1 MMAKIHVLVAD
12 DHTIVREGVSL
23 LLQSEPDF
31 EVVGEARNGR
41 EAVDKTLQLRPDVVL
56 MDIAMPEINGLDA
69 TKQIKAARS
78 EAHVLVLTVHESDE
92 YFFQALQAGASG
104 YVLKGATS
112 AELVA
117 AVRAVY
123 SGGIY
128 LHPTVAEKLVA
139 DYLKRDSS
147 QTSQHDRYGSL
158 TPREKEVLILIAEG
172 ATNQEIA
179 SKLVL
184 STSTV
189 QTHRANI
196 MEKLN
201 LHNRAELIKYAI
213 RQGLIQ
219 LE

>member
-23 LLQSEPDF
+23 LLQSEPDI

-41 EAVDKTLQLRPDVVL
+41 EAVDKALQLRPDVVL
-56 MDIAMPEINGLDA
+56 MDMAMPELNGLEA
-69 TKQIKAARS
+69 TKQIKGARS

-128 LHPTVAEKLVA
+128 LHPAVAEKLVA
-139 DYLKRDSS
+139 EYLKRDSS
-147 QTSQHDRYGSL
+147 QTNQHDSL

-172 ATNQEIA
+172 ATNQKIA

-184 STSTV
+184 SASTV

>member
-1 MMAKIHVLVAD
+1 MAKIHVLVAD

-23 LLQSEPDF
+23 LLQSEPDI

-41 EAVDKTLQLRPDVVL
+41 EAVDKALQLRPDVVL
-56 MDIAMPEINGLDA
+56 MDMAMPELNGLEA
-69 TKQIKAARS
+69 TKQIKGARS

-128 LHPTVAEKLVA
+128 LHPAVAEKLVA
-139 DYLKRDSS
+139 EYLKRDSS
-147 QTSQHDRYGSL
+147 QTNQHDSL

-172 ATNQEIA
+172 ATNQKIA

-184 STSTV
+184 SASTV